1 LVSPPASNHRFA
13 EHRNGGEDWTHRVKL
28 RHRLASQQQN
38 IYCLSSRAKAPQVR
52 LRSAA

>member
-1 LVSPPASNHRFA
+1 VSPPATIQRFA
-13 EHRNGGEDWTHRVKL
+13 EHCSGGEDWTHRVKL

-38 IYCLSSRAKAPQVR
+38 IHCLSGRTNALQVR